1 MPTNSELR
9 ALLAEALPSVNCSVN
24 KWAER
29 SCAIAQKSFRF
40 PSGAIP
46 TKVQVD
52 ETFSKWKQQEQ
63 LAARITAALA
73 EKDEGEW
80 ESVGIG
86 NTWSQYRHMK
96 CGTTII
102 VEMEDSSEE
111 AKRKHICPLPPLP
124 ERKV

>member
-9 ALLAEALPSVNCSVN
+9 ARLAEALPSVNCSVN

-63 LAARITAALA
+63 LAARITAALEDKGDGRDTKDA
-73 EKDEGEW
+73 ERFRKLQNMPPLQAQALFW
-80 ESVGIG
+80 NI
-86 NTWSQYRHMK
+86 
-96 CGTTII
+96 
-102 VEMEDSSEE
+102 SS
-111 AKRKHICPLPPLP
+111 RKQRAAAIDKLPPTAGK
-124 ERKV
+124 EGVR